1 MASITSAELRELEL
15 RRSQDD
21 LKDLL
26 EKLRADGEIRVVDEA
41 EEDAVED
48 PNPANPD
55 EYPGNPGD
63 QFAAPAGGASFLG

>member
-1 MASITSAELRELEL
+1 MATITTAELRELEL

-21 LKDLL
+21 LQTLL
-26 EKLRADGEIRVVDEA
+26 KALREDGEVKVVDEA
-41 EEDAVED
+41 EEAPVEL
-48 PNPANPD
+48 NPANPD